1 MIIFERILECGHKMG
16 RWDWDFVLNSTDAE
30 GLEST
35 IRKCFASNIVCQKCN
50 RKVVLADMTIRITAI
65 DAPDIKQHRRKTIFV
80 GKV

>member
-1 MIIFERILECGHKMG
+1 MISFERTLECGHKME
-16 RWDWDFVLNSTDAE
+16 RWDWDFILNRTDTD

-35 IRKCFASNIVCQKCN
+35 IKKCFGCNIMCHKRN
-50 RKVVLADMTIRITAI
+50 THRALADMTIRITAI